1 MRGITWRTVWSA
13 RISTRDLTIVARTI
27 CHGENLLLRRRLSAG
42 PTCLR
47 MCVRRAR
54 GPMKS
59 GARRGLRG
67 PRGLRG
73 AEAAA
78 AALPP
83 APLPRRLRRRVRP
96 PGSRRRGASHRASG
110 VGRMAGILALAT
122 GTPALRG
129 SRSRHRAGA
138 RSAGCP
144 RQLRAAR
151 ATRTTTLARPLAFR
165 PRTRRLLESS
175 QARGRR
181 SRGTNGVALRQKTL
195 TPRSAWLGRG
205 GTELAGNAGARQSR
219 DAGIS
224 AGSISSSN
232 TKMVGMGVWTGP
244 SRRES

>member
-1 MRGITWRTVWSA
+1 
-13 RISTRDLTIVARTI
+13 
-27 CHGENLLLRRRLSAG
+27 
-42 PTCLR
+42 
-47 MCVRRAR
+47 MCARRAR
-54 GPMKS
+54 GPMNL
-59 GARRGLRG
+59 GVRRGLRGLRG

-73 AEAAA
+73 MAMAA
-78 AALPP
+78 AALLP

-110 VGRMAGILALAT
+110 VGRVAGILALAT

-144 RQLRAAR
+144 RRLWAAR
-151 ATRTTTLARPLAFR
+151 ATRTTTLAGPRAFR
-165 PRTRRLLESS
+165 PRTRLLLESS

-219 DAGIS
+219 DAGIC
-224 AGSISSSN
+224 AGSISSSS
-232 TKMVGMGVWTGP
+232 TGMVGMGVWTGP